1 MSAAVDADLLRA
13 VEQFIFREARLQD
26 EHAYEEWEALWTDDG
41 VYWVPYGGDDPDP
54 ETSMSIIYD
63 NRSRIGLRVKQFLTG
78 KRHAQTPPSRI
89 RHLVSNVEILDD
101 DGDEVRAGAN
111 FIVTESR
118 ERGLV
123 TWAGRSEYTLRR
135 VDDDFAM
142 ARKKVVLVNNDR
154 ELYTLAFLI

>member
-1 MSAAVDADLLRA
+1 MSSLEEI
-13 VEQFIFREARLQD
+13 EQFVYREARLAD
-26 EHAYEEWEALWTDDG
+26 EHEYDTWEALWTDDA
-41 VYWVPYGGDDPDP
+41 VYWVPASGDGDPDRHV
-54 ETSMSIIYD
+54 SIIYD

-101 DGDEVRAGAN
+101 DGGEIRAGAN

>member
-1 MSAAVDADLLRA
+1 
-13 VEQFIFREARLQD
+13 
-26 EHAYEEWEALWTDDG
+26 
-41 VYWVPYGGDDPDP
+41 
-54 ETSMSIIYD
+54 MSIIYD

-89 RHLVSNVEILDD
+89 RHLISNVEVLED

-135 VDDDFAM
+135 ADDGFAM